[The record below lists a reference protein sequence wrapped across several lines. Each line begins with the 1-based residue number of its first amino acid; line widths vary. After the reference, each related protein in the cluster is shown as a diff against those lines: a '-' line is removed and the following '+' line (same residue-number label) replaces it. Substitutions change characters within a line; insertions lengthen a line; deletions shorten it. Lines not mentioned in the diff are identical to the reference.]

1 MKFKKLLLKGS
12 LVFGSMLILAA
23 CQSDNSKETTTVEV
37 TTSQAAEPTT
47 VEEKTIEKTSKEE
60 TTEEETTKEETTE
73 EETTKEE
80 KSEATSK
87 EEKAKKEKSEETTKE
102 DQSEE
107 TDKEDQKETT
117 SKEDKSEEDNKEET
131 SKEDKKDEMTE
142 EESSE
147 EEETSKEKEDKSE
160 ETSKED
166 KSKEDET
173 EESSEEETSA
183 EDQENDS
190 SDDKK
195 VSPVAPVAEEEPL
208 QDGDYSVKGE
218 SNELGWHL
226 AHSIKVE
233 EGKVVESDFDYLNE
247 KGDRLSEDE
256 EYNLQMEQATELTLK
271 DAIDELNEAFLAD
284 PTAKIKIVAGANE
297 TSKHFK
303 KSAETLLDLARQ
315 GDTKETMIEFDQE
328 MPALK
333 EGDYILEGEAN
344 EEGWAVEHTIQVKD
358 GQIIESVFDYVNEEG
373 EKLSEDKEANE
384 AFEKDHKQ
392 TLKDVFETLD
402 EALVNEEDLD
412 AIEIEGA
419 EDYLEDF
426 KASVEVLIEQAKDD
440 EAASEESSVDQV
452 KKDAKEKAEDL
463 EKDAKDQVDKLEK
476 NVKDKADAL
485 EKDAKESMDKIEKDA
500 KEKAEK
506 LEKDAKD
513 KAEKLEKDV
522 KDKAIELEKDA
533 KDKADKV
540 TKNLKDSK
548 KK

>member
-37 TTSQAAEPTT
+37 TTSQVAEPTT
-47 VEEKTIEKTSKEE
+47 VEETTIEETTKEETTEEE

-73 EETTKEE
+73 EETTE
-80 KSEATSK
+80 
-87 EEKAKKEKSEETTKE
+87 
-102 DQSEE
+102 
-107 TDKEDQKETT
+107 
-117 SKEDKSEEDNKEET
+117 
-131 SKEDKKDEMTE
+131 
-142 EESSE
+142 
-147 EEETSKEKEDKSE
+147 E

-183 EDQENDS
+183 EDQEKDS

-218 SNELGWHL
+218 ANELGWHL

-256 EYNLQMEQATELTLK
+256 EYNLQMEQATEVTLK

-284 PTAKIKIVAGANE
+284 PTAKIKVVAGANE

-333 EGDYILEGEAN
+333 DGDYILEGEAN

-476 NVKDKADAL
+476 DAKDKADAL

-522 KDKAIELEKDA
+522 KDKANELEKDA

-540 TKNLKDSK
+540 TKDLKDSK

>member
-37 TTSQAAEPTT
+37 TTSQVAEPTT
-47 VEEKTIEKTSKEE
+47 VEETTIEE

-80 KSEATSK
+80 TTKEEKSEATSK
-87 EEKAKKEKSEETTKE
+87 EEKAKEEKSEETTKE

-117 SKEDKSEEDNKEET
+117 SKEDKSEEDSKEET

-160 ETSKED
+160 ATSKED

-173 EESSEEETSA
+173 EESLEETSA
-183 EDQENDS
+183 EDQEKDS

-195 VSPVAPVAEEEPL
+195 VTPVAPVAEEEPL

-218 SNELGWHL
+218 ANELGWHL

-233 EGKVVESDFDYLNE
+233 EGEVVESDFDYLNE

-256 EYNLQMEQATELTLK
+256 EYNLQMEQATEVTLK

-284 PTAKIKIVAGANE
+284 PTAKIKVVAGANE

-333 EGDYILEGEAN
+333 DGDYILEGEAN

-476 NVKDKADAL
+476 DAKDKADAL
-485 EKDAKESMDKIEKDA
+485 EKDTKESMDKIEKDA

-522 KDKAIELEKDA
+522 KDKANELEKDA

>member
-37 TTSQAAEPTT
+37 TTSQVAEP
-47 VEEKTIEKTSKEE
+47 
-60 TTEEETTKEETTE
+60 TTEEETTKEETTKE
-73 EETTKEE
+73 ETTKEETTKEETTKEE

-87 EEKAKKEKSEETTKE
+87 EEKAKEEKSEETTKE

-117 SKEDKSEEDNKEET
+117 SKEDKSEEGNKEET

-142 EESSE
+142 EE
-147 EEETSKEKEDKSE
+147 ETSKEKEDKSE
-160 ETSKED
+160 ETSRED

-173 EESSEEETSA
+173 EESVEETSA
-183 EDQENDS
+183 EDQEKDS

-218 SNELGWHL
+218 ANELGWHL

-233 EGKVVESDFDYLNE
+233 EGEVVESDFDYLNE

-256 EYNLQMEQATELTLK
+256 EYNLQMEQATEVTLK

-284 PTAKIKIVAGANE
+284 PTAKINVVAGANE

-333 EGDYILEGEAN
+333 DGDYILEGEAN

-373 EKLSEDKEANE
+373 EKLSEDKAANE

-440 EAASEESSVDQV
+440 EAVSEESSVDQV
-452 KKDAKEKAEDL
+452 KKDAKEKTEDL

-476 NVKDKADAL
+476 DAKDKADAL

-522 KDKAIELEKDA
+522 KDKANELEKDA